1 MFVNLSNHPSMKWS
15 RKQLEEAK
23 KYGEIIDIDFPQ
35 IAPNLSEEELEKLVD
50 QYEKKIAVLDEP
62 VVMLQGEYVFTY
74 RLVERLK
81 EAGILVLA
89 SCTERKVFERC
100 DEAGKVTK
108 TAVFEF
114 VGFRCY

>member
-1 MFVNLSNHPSMKWS
+1 MEMVWRSLP
-15 RKQLEEAK
+15 RKIR
-23 KYGEIIDIDFPQ
+23 EI
-35 IAPNLSEEELEKLVD
+35 LSEEELEKLVD

-89 SCTERKVFERC
+89 SCTEP
-100 DEAGKVTK
+100 DSLSANPLQ
-108 TAVFEF
+108 
-114 VGFRCY
+114 